1 MAISATANT
10 PPAIPEINSGNR
22 PSAPYRNPA
31 HNPAASTANPLA
43 PPSAFLHIGPTRD
56 EIHALPTP
64 SVQPVN
70 TQ

>member
-10 PPAIPEINSGNR
+10 PPVIPEINSGNR

-31 HNPAASTANPLA
+31 HNPGGQHGKPAGA
-43 PPSAFLHIGPTRD
+43 PERFSAHRSD
-56 EIHALPTP
+56 EREIHALPTP